1 MLGPGIPKTLR
12 QDTHLS
18 CCVQSKVAAVHACVP
33 ELKRR
38 RAELEAELA
47 ISIARHQVLTDE
59 LPWHKQLVRSQH
71 YTASNSQKNNMEYEF
86 LRKHPKSCKGCHP
99 AWQTSAAKPNHAV
112 IHGRNEA
119 VPKIEE
125 SLVAE
130 SGMSVQEEV
139 QFMASLGKFR
149 LGSLQNTGGMN
160 AVHRFMSVRLC

>member
-59 LPWHKQLVRSQH
+59 LPWHKQLVRPQH
-71 YTASNSQKNNMEYEF
+71 YAASDSEECYGIRLLSESIPSLAKAVTLLGRPLLQSQYTTPYTA
-86 LRKHPKSCKGCHP
+86 
-99 AWQTSAAKPNHAV
+99 
-112 IHGRNEA
+112 
-119 VPKIEE
+119 
-125 SLVAE
+125 
-130 SGMSVQEEV
+130 GMSWYQ
-139 QFMASLGKFR
+139 R
-149 LGSLQNTGGMN
+149 
-160 AVHRFMSVRLC
+160 

>member
-1 MLGPGIPKTLR
+1 MLGPGIPTTLR

-71 YTASNSQKNNMEYEF
+71 YAASDSQKSNMEYEF
-86 LRKHPKSCKGCHP
+86 SQKTSQVLQRLLPCLANLCCK
-99 AWQTSAAKPNHAV
+99 
-112 IHGRNEA
+112 
-119 VPKIEE
+119 
-125 SLVAE
+125 AE
-130 SGMSVQEEV
+130 SRCHTRQE
-139 QFMASLGKFR
+139 
-149 LGSLQNTGGMN
+149 
-160 AVHRFMSVRLC
+160 